1 VNRPSGARIALVSD
15 GVTNFIAERTIPGM
29 LGAAASDLDAARALA
44 QAAFEGGAGD
54 NVAVAAFAGRAG
66 V

>member
-1 VNRPSGARIALVSD
+1 
-15 GVTNFIAERTIPGM
+15 M

-44 QAAFEGGAGD
+44 QTAFDGGAGD